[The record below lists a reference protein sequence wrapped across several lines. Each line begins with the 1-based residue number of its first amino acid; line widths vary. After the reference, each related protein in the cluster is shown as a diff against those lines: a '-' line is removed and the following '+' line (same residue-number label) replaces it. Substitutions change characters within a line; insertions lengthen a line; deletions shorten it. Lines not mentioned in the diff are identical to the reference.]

1 MCSHPWSGKRRRD
14 KHCSIPMW
22 TSSCCS
28 PEVEGLLGLAQVVHL
43 PIAGTFWEGSGSAS
57 CLGHRSSD
65 PHPTEQFLTALKAP
79 IHCGCGRH
87 HGATRQEMLYLSA
100 ATGCEPRLFAVSCLG
115 FIYYSYQ
122 ARDKYVRQA
131 LISQRKHRKSHIID
145 EARENSLVIKL
156 PGIISTYCG

>member
-22 TSSCCS
+22 TSSGCS

-65 PHPTEQFLTALKAP
+65 PHPTEQLPHCPEGTDPLRMWTSSWSDRAGDAISVCCHRVQAKAFCCFLSWVHLLFLSGTGQICQAGSDLSKE
-79 IHCGCGRH
+79 
-87 HGATRQEMLYLSA
+87 TQEKPHY
-100 ATGCEPRLFAVSCLG
+100 
-115 FIYYSYQ
+115 
-122 ARDKYVRQA
+122 
-131 LISQRKHRKSHIID
+131 
-145 EARENSLVIKL
+145 
-156 PGIISTYCG
+156 